1 MMDIDIEKLA
11 ALFAEDEGV
20 EVLATE
26 RGVVVRRVF
35 PGGFTESATAAEQWG
50 ARARFLV
57 EKFYWLR
64 LDGRPGVVGRGGD
77 ETVIEM
83 HFANPTIEVT
93 VAGSIVEP
101 AQPDEVAPPS
111 VVRAT

>member
-1 MMDIDIEKLA
+1 MDIDFEKLT
-11 ALFAEDEGV
+11 ALFATDDGV

-35 PGGFTESATAAEQWG
+35 PGGFTESATAAEEWG
-50 ARARFLV
+50 ARARFLI
-57 EKFYWLR
+57 ERFYWLR
-64 LDGRPGVVGRGGD
+64 LEGRPGVVGRGGD

-83 HFANPTIEVT
+83 HFVNTTIEVT

-101 AQPDEVAPPS
+101 AQPAEVDPPA
-111 VVRAT
+111 VVRLT